1 VTVRTEATHPTE
13 LPLILRWSGFVVR
26 HRLAV
31 GVFWLAIAVVGVFI
45 APQVSGRLSLGYS
58 IPDAP
63 SYQANQAIL
72 RAYGNGAQGYPEVA
86 VITLPRGESVTDP
99 AMQVQMAR
107 AFAAV
112 AADPAFRVVSYS
124 NTGDQRFVSA
134 DRTATFGLIFVPE
147 YSELDAPPF
156 GPAIKQAMQPALP
169 AGAQLTVTG
178 MGELMAGGSGKATN
192 VGVLSMTLLAGTAA
206 LAVLVFVFGSALA
219 LVPLLIAGVAIL
231 TAFLVVLGLT
241 EFTSVSFVVE
251 YLIALIGL
259 GVAIDYSLLLV
270 TRWREERAQGITGDE
285 AVHRAMATAGRAVVF
300 SGVTVAIGLFA
311 LVFVPV
317 PFLRSVG
324 FAGMLIP
331 LISIV
336 VTLSLLPAV
345 LASVGPRIDWPR
357 LRTDKTASRGW
368 TAWSRAVV
376 RFRWLAALAGAGIL
390 IALGSSALGMQIGEP
405 RADALASSGSASD
418 GLRAYEQAGFPLGA
432 LTPVEVLVPDGA
444 DPDVAAARLASV
456 SGVYATVAP
465 AEPAW
470 RREGTAMVDVVPRDE
485 TGNQAGLDTLN
496 RVRST
501 ASADMPSAKVG
512 GAGAAL
518 LDENSA
524 FYGRFP
530 LIFGAIA
537 VVTLLLLMRAFRS
550 LLLAFKAV
558 VLNVVSVGAS
568 YGVVVLVWQHGYGSN
583 LIWGIPATGAIT
595 NWAPLMTFAF
605 LFGLSMDYEVFIL
618 TRIREVHDR
627 LGSTTQAIVEGL
639 GRTGRLVTSAA
650 FILCLAFVALT
661 ASPETDLKVVASG
674 LGAGILLDAFVVRA
688 LLVPALISVFGPWS
702 WWLPTWIARL
712 LRTEPSPLRRE
723 SARDR
728 EESLGESAAA

>member
-1 VTVRTEATHPTE
+1 MTMGGERRPLTE
-13 LPLILRWSGFVVR
+13 LPLIRRWSGFVVR
-26 HRLAV
+26 HRRAVGAFWLAITAV
-31 GVFWLAIAVVGVFI
+31 GVFT
-45 APQVSGRLSLGYS
+45 APQVSSRLSLGYS

-72 RAYGNGAQGYPEVA
+72 RTYGNGAQGYPEVA
-86 VITLPRGESVTDP
+86 VITLPLGESVTEP
-99 AMQVQMAR
+99 AVQAQLAR
-107 AFAAV
+107 AFGAV
-112 AADPAFRVVSYS
+112 AADPEFRVVSYS
-124 NTGDQRFVSA
+124 NTSDLRFVSA
-134 DRTATFGLIFVPE
+134 DHRATFGLIFVPE
-147 YSELDAPPF
+147 YSELDAPSF
-156 GPAIKQAMQPALP
+156 GPAIRKAMLPALP
-169 AGAQLTVTG
+169 AGARLTVTG
-178 MGELMAGGSGKATN
+178 MGELMAGGSAKATD

-206 LAVLVFVFGSALA
+206 LVVLVFVFGSALA

-241 EFTSVSFVVE
+241 EFTSVSFVVQ

-270 TRWREERAQGITGDE
+270 TRWREERAQGITGEE

-345 LASVGPRIDWPR
+345 LASVGPRMDWPR

-368 TAWSRAVV
+368 TAWSRGVV

-390 IALGSSALGMQIGEP
+390 IALGSSALGMRVGEP
-405 RADALASSGSASD
+405 RADALASSGSATD
-418 GLRAYEQAGFPLGA
+418 GLRAYEDAGFPLGA
-432 LTPVEVLVPDGA
+432 LTPVEVLVPSDA
-444 DPDVAAARLASV
+444 DPEVAVARLASV
-456 SGVYATVAP
+456 TGVYATVAP
-465 AEPAW
+465 VEPAW
-470 RREGTAMVDVVPRDE
+470 RRDGTAMVDVLPRDE

-496 RVRST
+496 RLRSA
-501 ASADMPSAKVG
+501 ASADIPSAKVG
-512 GAGAAL
+512 GAGASL

-558 VLNVVSVGAS
+558 VLNVISVGAS

-583 LIWGIPATGAIT
+583 LIWGVPATGAIT

-618 TRIREVHDR
+618 TRIREAHDR

-688 LLVPALISVFGPWS
+688 LLVPALISLFGQWS

-712 LRTEPSPLRRE
+712 LRIEPSPLRRE
-723 SARDR
+723 SPRDR

>member
-1 VTVRTEATHPTE
+1 MTVRSKGTRPTE
-13 LPLILRWSGFVVR
+13 LPLLLHWSRLVVR
-26 HRLAV
+26 YRRAV
-31 GVFWLAIAVVGVFI
+31 GAFWLAITVVGVF
-45 APQVSGRLSLGYS
+45 AASQVSNRLSLGYS
-58 IPDAP
+58 TPNAP

-72 RAYGNGAQGYPEVA
+72 RTYGNGAQGYPEVA
-86 VITLPRGESVTDP
+86 TITLAPGQSVTAP
-99 AMQVQMAR
+99 TAQAQLAR
-107 AFAAV
+107 AYGAV
-112 AADPAFRVVSYS
+112 AADPKFRVVSYG
-124 NTGDQRFVSA
+124 NTGDLRFVSA
-134 DRTATFGLIFVPE
+134 DRRSTFGLIFVPE

-156 GPAIKQAMQPALP
+156 GAVIRQTMQPAIP
-169 AGAQLTVTG
+169 TGAQLAVTG
-178 MGELMAGGSGKATN
+178 MGELMAGGTGKATD
-192 VGVLSMTLLAGTAA
+192 VGVLSMTLLAGSAA
-206 LAVLVFVFGSALA
+206 LAVLAFVFGSALA
-219 LVPLLIAGVAIL
+219 IVPLLIAAVAIL

-241 EFTSVSFVVE
+241 EFTSISFVVQ

-270 TRWREERAQGITGDE
+270 TRWREERAQGITGEE

-317 PFLRSVG
+317 PFLRSIG

-331 LISIV
+331 LISVV

-345 LASVGPRIDWPR
+345 LASVGPRMDWPR

-368 TAWSRAVV
+368 TAWARGVV
-376 RFRWLAALAGAGIL
+376 RFRWLAALAGASIL
-390 IALGSSALGMQIGEP
+390 IALGTNALGMHVGEP
-405 RADALASSGSASD
+405 RADALASSGSAID
-418 GLRAYEQAGFPLGA
+418 GLRAYERAGFPLGA
-432 LTPVEVLVPDGA
+432 LIPVEVLVPSGI
-444 DPDVAAARLASV
+444 DPDEVAARLASV

-465 AEPAW
+465 SESAW
-470 RREGTAMVDVVPRDE
+470 RRGDTAMVEVLPRDE
-485 TGNQAGLDTLN
+485 TGNQAGIETLA
-496 RVRST
+496 RVRSA
-501 ASADMPSAKVG
+501 ASAEIPSAQVG
-512 GAGAAL
+512 GAGATL

-530 LIFGAIA
+530 LILAVIAI
-537 VVTLLLLMRAFRS
+537 VTLLLLTRAFRS
-550 LLLAFKAV
+550 LLLALKAV
-558 VLNVVSVGAS
+558 VLNVVSVGAT
-568 YGVVVLVWQHGYGSN
+568 YGVVVLVWQHGYGSY

-618 TRIREVHDR
+618 TRIREAYDR

-650 FILCLAFVALT
+650 LILCLAFASLT

-688 LLVPALISVFGPWS
+688 LLVPALISLLGPWN
-702 WWLPTWIARL
+702 WWLPKWIAL
-712 LRTEPSPLRRE
+712 PLRTEPSPLRRE
-723 SARDR
+723 PPRGLK
-728 EESLGESAAA
+728 ESPGESAAA